1 MSRAASPPARS
12 ARERFADLAR
22 RRDADLGL
30 ADLELGAILIAAE
43 EYPALDLRAVPAV
56 LDQLGERARERLSGV
71 RADAARVERLNR
83 FLFGEEG
90 FAGASEYYDPR
101 NSYLNEVLARRCGIP
116 ITLAIV
122 YIAVARRAGLDARG
136 ISFPGHF
143 LVRCAGRDEQIIDAF
158 HGRTISLAE
167 IEARLESALG
177 PDAALRPE
185 LHLRDA
191 SAREILVRMLANLQR
206 IFASSGDAERL
217 LACCDRIVLLMP
229 GDPIALRDRA
239 LVYQRLGWLA
249 AAIADLEA
257 ALELSSD
264 AELSEALARSSDAL
278 RARLGRAH

>member
-1 MSRAASPPARS
+1 MAASPNARS

-22 RRDADLGL
+22 RRDAELGQ

-56 LDQLGERARERLSGV
+56 LDQLGERASERVAGV
-71 RADAARVERLNR
+71 PAGAERVERLNR

-90 FAGASEYYDPR
+90 FAGAAEYHDPR
-101 NSYLNEVLARRCGIP
+101 NSYLNEVLVRRCGIP

-143 LVRCAGRDEQIIDAF
+143 LVRCVGHDEQIVDAF
-158 HGRTISLAE
+158 HGRTITIAE
-167 IEARLESALG
+167 IEARLASALG
-177 PDAALRPE
+177 PDAALRAD

-217 LACCDRIVLLMP
+217 LACCDRIVLLTP
-229 GDPIALRDRA
+229 GHPIALRDRA

-257 ALELSSD
+257 AREFASD
-264 AELSEALARSSDAL
+264 AELAEGLARSCEAL
-278 RARLGRAH
+278 RTRLGRAH